1 MQKRRRIRPT
11 IPSSSLSSS
20 SSSSSKKKGEGIK
33 GKKRGN
39 RKEEEEKIREMRK
52 YPAVCIRVCAY
63 WTGGWGDLFLLSPS
77 LRRLRRRD
85 LDGGGR
91 WVVEEVKRRNGLQW
105 PGLIRR
111 WRSACAHRRPPPSPP
126 RPPPRCLRAT
136 PQTPSFFVIFLIRQR
151 PLCMFPLSFSLT
163 RFPFLMGWIQ
173 PSLVGVGGRRRASE
187 QLFFS
192 LSVVSLSFS
201 FLFPALFMLLS
212 FFSNLF
218 LACYSLAYF
227 FCPSE
232 EKKDSIM
239 YFFFFLFCL
248 VVVLFVSEMQSKLY
262 TSSLAFQIQRR
273 WLFRHFSSELNNY
286 CELSWIIRNWGG
298 GGEGGAA
305 VIGCIGLEKLWLE

>member
-1 MQKRRRIRPT
+1 MAHAKEKKNKTNNPLLFPLFFLLLFLLLLLLLLQ
-11 IPSSSLSSS
+11 
-20 SSSSSKKKGEGIK
+20 KKGEGIK

-63 WTGGWGDLFLLSPS
+63 WTGGWGDLFFLLSPS

-91 WVVEEVKRRNGLQW
+91 WVVEEVKRRNSLQW

-187 QLFFS
+187 QLFFLSLLCPSLFRSYFQPSSCCCPFSPIYSSPTILLRIFFVLKRKRKIQLCIFFSSCFVWSSSS
-192 LSVVSLSFS
+192 LSLRCRASYTLAHWPFKYNGGGFS
-201 FLFPALFMLLS
+201 V
-212 FFSNLF
+212 
-218 LACYSLAYF
+218 
-227 FCPSE
+227 
-232 EKKDSIM
+232 I
-239 YFFFFLFCL
+239 
-248 VVVLFVSEMQSKLY
+248 
-262 TSSLAFQIQRR
+262 FQA
-273 WLFRHFSSELNNY
+273 
-286 CELSWIIRNWGG
+286 SWIIT
-298 GGEGGAA
+298 AS
-305 VIGCIGLEKLWLE
+305 